1 MWLDKYFLPAYYPM
15 NDYND
20 VRLHWTLRQFTQ
32 DRSSFR
38 VGPALLRQLRS
49 ERGKTYLDFCP
60 QYKFVTQISL
70 TQHG

>member
-1 MWLDKYFLPAYYPM
+1 MQEVFNLHVGIFQVKSPRTYFNWLDTYFLPSYYPV
-15 NDYND
+15 NDYNN

-49 ERGKTYLDFCP
+49 ERG
-60 QYKFVTQISL
+60 
-70 TQHG
+70 